1 MPTKRRRVTRGR
13 NGAVTMDNLP
23 FEQLL
28 QLAAGWMPGASNERE
43 RRFTHWVTWKDFLT
57 TWVAVRDE
65 FLSREQWGD
74 PPVFA
79 EQVYQTF
86 GASGP
91 PANITHDELHAAIAA
106 AEDEAAA
113 ELLADIKI

>member
-1 MPTKRRRVTRGR
+1 
-13 NGAVTMDNLP
+13 MDTLE

-28 QLAAGWMPGASNERE
+28 QLAAGWSPENTSARE
-43 RRFTHWVTWKDFLT
+43 RKFVKWETWKDFLS

-65 FLSREQWGD
+65 FLSREQWGA

-91 PANITHDELHAAIAA
+91 PANATYDDIRVAIAA
-106 AEDEAAA
+106 AEDAAAA
-113 ELLADIKI
+113 ELLADVRV